1 MRTLLYGPD
10 GRTPA
15 VTEIT
20 PADVTRDLLI
30 ALLGWVSGARPP
42 QSPNEAGAI
51 MSAAI
56 DVLTP
61 EVVKQ
66 YLPNLGF
73 EKVPPAQ
80 SGGN

>member
-1 MRTLLYGPD
+1 MRTMLYAAD
-10 GRTPA
+10 GKTPLI
-15 VTEIT
+15 TEVS
-20 PADVTRDLLI
+20 PADVTRDLLV

-42 QSPNEAGAI
+42 RSPEEASAI
-51 MSAAI
+51 MSACV

-61 EVVKQ
+61 EVVKA

-80 SGGN
+80 DGSN